1 MNNHT
6 KIIYRSSIFSD
17 VTHKKKMRFDF
28 QVELSSGKE
37 VADIIPNIHEIKNCS
52 GRGVVFTG
60 PAPEGSGFDFF
71 TRFFCPK
78 LNVDEVR

>member
-1 MNNHT
+1 
-6 KIIYRSSIFSD
+6 
-17 VTHKKKMRFDF
+17 
-28 QVELSSGKE
+28 VELSSGKE